1 MDFLSNFNASYAN
14 FPFDTET
21 IKNFVNNY
29 GGYELNKWDVVF
41 INGESNIPFEIG
53 NSQTVNCVKRSFIF
67 KHNDELIQISG
78 KRNRLGTAEDSKF
91 GLTEDDIDKIKE
103 RFYSIPE
110 NENKSLSQKV
120 FFEYVRNP
128 LLMIYPIELKDALE
142 VEDQAKAKERL
153 NVSNTLIGIS
163 VGFPILANSETKY
176 AKYKINLIELKKIE
190 EYDTDGGEENDN

>member
-1 MDFLSNFNASYAN
+1 MRHLYVDEFKNEKNREVVNNLLLDISDAAGCSFEESGKKRGYKNVPKELILDFLSNFNASYAN

-91 GLTEDDIDKIKE
+91 GLTEDDIDKLITVLERIK
-103 RFYSIPE
+103 
-110 NENKSLSQKV
+110 
-120 FFEYVRNP
+120 
-128 LLMIYPIELKDALE
+128 
-142 VEDQAKAKERL
+142 
-153 NVSNTLIGIS
+153 
-163 VGFPILANSETKY
+163 
-176 AKYKINLIELKKIE
+176 
-190 EYDTDGGEENDN
+190 